1 MKTYKR
7 RKRKTRKCKTCKRKH
22 KTHKG
27 GNYEKDVT
35 SKTLEG
41 VAVKPFNKFVIVS
54 DGMVLS
60 ASAYMKH
67 MENMDRNGYR
77 YG

>member
-7 RKRKTRKCKTCKRKH
+7 RKRKTRKRKTRK
-22 KTHKG
+22 TYKG

-41 VAVKPFNKFVIVS
+41 VAVKPFNKFVIAS

-67 MENMDRNGYR
+67 MEYMDRNGYR

>member
-7 RKRKTRKCKTCKRKH
+7 RKRKTRKRKTCKH

-41 VAVKPFNKFVIVS
+41 VAVKPFNKFVIAS

-67 MENMDRNGYR
+67 MEYMDRNGYR
-77 YG
+77 

>member
-1 MKTYKR
+1 MKIY
-7 RKRKTRKCKTCKRKH
+7 KRKTRKTRKRKYRKCKTR

-27 GNYEKDVT
+27 GNYEYDVT
-35 SKTLEG
+35 YKTLEG
-41 VAVKPFNKFVIVS
+41 VAVKPFNKFVIAS

-67 MENMDRNGYR
+67 MEYMDRNGYR
-77 YG
+77 